1 MPNPLRAFSGNK
13 ITMGKHLGP
22 TTGLVLILIKFM
34 CFVINI
40 VSVMINMCIV
50 IKIKRI
56 NSSNISDICDKLNF
70 TTNYTHLQ
78 QLTHILLKHT
88 QIL

>member
-1 MPNPLRAFSGNK
+1 MCLQTEKKKFSTK
-13 ITMGKHLGP
+13 QRSHLGP
-22 TTGLVLILIKFM
+22 ATGPVLILIKDV

-40 VSVMINMCIV
+40 VSVIIHMCIV